1 MVSAIRFG
9 RMLLLGLLIAPTW
22 PADQAAAQDMKA
34 FGTQCLTWSHVF
46 DDDLR
51 RLYMRGL
58 IDGMVF
64 SGFEMEGVSVIGVS
78 IEEAER
84 GISWL
89 CDDPVNISVPIPLL
103 LKVAVMRAKGY
114 SQGAIDSELSRARE
128 IAR

>member
-9 RMLLLGLLIAPTW
+9 RMLLLGLLMAPTW
-22 PADQAAAQDMKA
+22 PADQAAAQEMNV
-34 FGTQCLTWSHVF
+34 FGIPCFTWKDVF

-51 RLYMRGL
+51 WLYMSGM

-64 SGFEMEGVSVIGVS
+64 SGFEMEGVSLKGVS
-78 IEEAER
+78 AEEVER
-84 GISWL
+84 GINWL
-89 CDDPVNISVPIPLL
+89 CNDPVNTWVPIPFM